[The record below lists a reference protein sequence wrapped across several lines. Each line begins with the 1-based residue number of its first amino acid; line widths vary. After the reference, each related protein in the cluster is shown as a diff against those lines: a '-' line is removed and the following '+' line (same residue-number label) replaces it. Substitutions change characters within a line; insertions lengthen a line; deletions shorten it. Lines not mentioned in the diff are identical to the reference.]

1 MLRQIIKRRGVA
13 ILDGGMGTAL
23 EQRGIEEPW
32 SAGYRLDEPT
42 VRKAVLDSYGSFLQ
56 AGADLLTVNTYN
68 LSTPALANDFFSS
81 GGDSSV
87 LSQRRDAL
95 LKAAG
100 DGGAKAAVANMF
112 RANVEVART
121 AVAAHMAETTADGGG
136 PLRVEPLLV
145 ASMGCYGT
153 CIRGRAETA
162 NREGEAGADDAALLR
177 EPAYGRVS
185 KDALVA
191 FHTER
196 VALALANGVR
206 LLAFE
211 TVPDLVE
218 AEAIAEVMQATTG
231 GAEAE
236 VEAWVTFTC
245 GTSDRVDNGALF
257 DDCVAA
263 LNGVHSIVGVGIN
276 CTAPHLVVPLLDIA
290 AAAQLPEH
298 PKILVCYPNSGETYL
313 ARALQEGETEHWKFC
328 NHDHH
333 AESAEGAVFADDA
346 AAWYAAGAR
355 VIGGCCRV
363 TAADIAQLSA
373 KYPPLLSE

>member
-177 EPAYGRVS
+177 VVNRWLRSWWGVS
-185 KDALVA
+185 AGLR
-191 FHTER
+191 F
-196 VALALANGVR
+196 
-206 LLAFE
+206 
-211 TVPDLVE
+211 
-218 AEAIAEVMQATTG
+218 
-231 GAEAE
+231 
-236 VEAWVTFTC
+236 
-245 GTSDRVDNGALF
+245 GALQTIRTPRSRRSG
-257 DDCVAA
+257 AA
-263 LNGVHSIVGVGIN
+263 RLADEWGVVRWWRD
-276 CTAPHLVVPLLDIA
+276 VVDP
-290 AAAQLPEH
+290 
-298 PKILVCYPNSGETYL
+298 
-313 ARALQEGETEHWKFC
+313 ALK
-328 NHDHH
+328 
-333 AESAEGAVFADDA
+333 
-346 AAWYAAGAR
+346 GAR
-355 VIGGCCRV
+355 G
-363 TAADIAQLSA
+363 
-373 KYPPLLSE
+373 Y